1 MGLMARYGRT
11 VPYPGNRSAMS
22 KKTANEQDTR
32 RTRYEYRVWGK
43 QRGPRKKLMRLAT
56 HVNDCYLIH
65 DEPGW
70 NVKVRDD
77 TLKLKQLMREDAGF
91 ERWTSQRHESA
102 GALPSPFDA
111 VFEQLRLDRPQR
123 GKSYDLRRA
132 VPNIDPES
140 GVRAV
145 FVTKRRE
152 TYTVGDLGAEV
163 TDITMC
169 ESGDVLQTLAIEGN
183 DLDDLIALRK
193 RLGLRD
199 EPNVAVHE
207 VIEAELLG

>member
-1 MGLMARYGRT
+1 
-11 VPYPGNRSAMS
+11 MS
-22 KKTANEQDTR
+22 KKSANEQDTR

-43 QRGPRKKLMRLAT
+43 QRGARKTLKRLST
-56 HVNDCYLIH
+56 RESTERVDDCYLIH

-70 NVKVRDD
+70 NAKVRDD

-91 ERWTSQRHESA
+91 ERWASQRHESA
-102 GALPSPFDA
+102 GALPSPFDE

-132 VPNIDPES
+132 VPNIDPDS

-152 TYTVGDLGAEV
+152 TYRIGDLRAEL
-163 TDITMC
+163 TDITLC
-169 ESGDVLQTLAIEGN
+169 ESGDVLHTLAIEGS
-183 DLDDLIALRK
+183 DLDDLVALRK
-193 RLGLRD
+193 QLGLRD

-207 VIEAELLG
+207 VIEAESLG